1 MDRRKRIV
9 RQTLLGIVGAA
20 AIFMAG
26 FPGASW
32 SQEVKIA
39 LSGSQQVPPVTTSA
53 SGGGTITIG
62 ADKSVSGS
70 VTTTGVAAIAAHIHQ
85 AGAGQNG
92 PVIIPLTKTADNV
105 WSVPAGAKLTDE
117 QFTAFKAGNLYVNV
131 HSAANKGGEIRGQ
144 LKP

>member
-1 MDRRKRIV
+1 MNRRKRIV
-9 RQTLLGIVGAA
+9 RQTMLGVVGAA
-20 AIFMAG
+20 AILIAG
-26 FPGASW
+26 YPGASW

-53 SGGGTITIG
+53 SGSGTITIG
-62 ADKSVSGS
+62 ADKAVSGS
-70 VTTTGVAAIAAHIHQ
+70 VTTTGVTAIAAHIHQ
-85 AGAGQNG
+85 AAAGQNG

-105 WSVPAGAKLTDE
+105 WSVPAAAKLTDE
-117 QFTAFKAGNLYVNV
+117 QYTAFKAGNLYVNV